1 MIIRIEAF
9 GPNPAIHTHPIDD
22 CDMYKKS
29 QAVRNLITDEASKS
43 YRPQDI
49 AISVRELAEEALGEG
64 SGAAYLRTKDVANI
78 QQVIRGPMTTHLIG
92 SNDLGN
98 DIAEAIKLLLEEGYQ
113 VQEIFST
120 STSSASAS
128 SSSAS
133 TISMTLS
140 KQGFVFVTM
149 DQLNKLSRHGWLTL
163 IDSTHKTNKWDW
175 RLFTLY
181 VRDNIGCWC
190 VGGHFFVD
198 GEDSII
204 LTKALR
210 IIRRFA
216 PNWNPRYF
224 LPDQSAIEANAINM
238 VFRGLEAGEMECTI
252 ILCTVHIMRTWMSKI
267 YGEAARNKMILAMH
281 RQTRAGCEENIQQ
294 AINLAPTLTVKN
306 YIIKNYANNSE
317 KWALWARQHSPLLLQ
332 VTTTNA
338 IESYHSEL
346 KSTTSSS
353 HGLIGMFQFI
363 IFILDSL
370 LLMKLFKI

>member
-1 MIIRIEAF
+1 MAKIRITKVSSSKTVRIEAF

-22 CDMYKKS
+22 CDMFKKS
-29 QAVRNLITDEASKS
+29 LAIRNLITEEASKS
-43 YRPQDI
+43 YRPPDI
-49 AISVRELAEEALGEG
+49 AISVRELAEEKLGEG
-64 SGAAYLRTKDVANI
+64 SGAVYLRTKDVANI
-78 QQVIRGPMTTHLIG
+78 QQVVRGPMNTYLIG
-92 SNDLGN
+92 SCDLEN
-98 DIAEAIKLLLEEGYQ
+98 DITEAIKSLLEEGYQ
-113 VQEIFST
+113 VQEIFSSTPT
-120 STSSASAS
+120 STSTSLF
-128 SSSAS
+128 S
-133 TISMTLS
+133 TSTTSTTLS
-140 KQGFVFVTM
+140 KQGFVFVTT

-181 VRDNIGCWC
+181 IQDNIGCWC

-204 LTKALR
+204 ITKALK

-216 PNWNPRYF
+216 PNWSPQYF

-252 ILCTVHIMRTWMSKI
+252 ILCTVHVMRTWMSKI

-281 RQTRAGCEENIQQ
+281 RRTRVSCEENVKQ
-294 AINLAPTLTVKN
+294 AIELAPTSAVKK
-306 YIIKNYANNSE
+306 YITKNYANNTE
-317 KWALWARQHSPLLLQ
+317 KWGLWARQHSPLLLQ

-353 HGLIGMFQFI
+353 HGLIGMF
-363 IFILDSL
+363 
-370 LLMKLFKI
+370 